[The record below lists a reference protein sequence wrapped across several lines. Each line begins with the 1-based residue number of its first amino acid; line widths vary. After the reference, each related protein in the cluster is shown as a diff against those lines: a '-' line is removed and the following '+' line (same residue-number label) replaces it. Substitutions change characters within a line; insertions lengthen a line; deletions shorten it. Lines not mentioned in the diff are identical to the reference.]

1 MDTVGI
7 GMIGSGYMALTYS
20 EALARHVRGAKLV
33 AIAGGQRAPGLA
45 ADYGVAAEPSI
56 AALVARAD
64 VDAVIVTTPDQL
76 HREQTIQAAAAGK
89 QVLVEK
95 PMAPSVAQC
104 DQMIAACRDAGVK
117 LAVVKTERYRSVTK
131 QAKQLIDA
139 GRIGAI
145 RMVRTVSCF
154 PEAVGKEILESRP
167 WYTDPASGG
176 LFMSMASHN
185 ADMLLWLTGV
195 RPRQIFAQATT
206 YSDIG
211 VPNQSVMAQIVFE
224 NNIMGHRWISAEM
237 PSPSLP
243 SSEVRFQVVG
253 AQGLID
259 MENYEFLDLGAGDR
273 WERLFTPPRFDYVR
287 EPTSPIR
294 LEPHIGV
301 VQEFVD
307 SIIEN
312 RAPAVSGA
320 DGRAA
325 VEICEACLRSA
336 QSGQVIALAG

>member
-1 MDTVGI
+1 MDSVGI
-7 GMIGSGYMALTYS
+7 GMIGSGYMALTYA
-20 EALARHVRGAKLV
+20 EALARHVRGARLV
-33 AIAGGQRAPGLA
+33 AIAGGRRAPGLA
-45 ADYGVAAEPSI
+45 ADYGVAIEPSI
-56 AALVARAD
+56 AALLARAD

-76 HREQTIQAAAAGK
+76 HREQNLQAAAAGK
-89 QVLVEK
+89 HVLVEK

-104 DQMIAACRDAGVK
+104 DEMIAACQATGVK
-117 LAVVKTERYRSVTK
+117 LAVVKTERYRSLTK
-131 QAKQLIDA
+131 QAKQLIEA

-154 PEAVGKEILESRP
+154 PAAVGKEILESRP

-176 LFMSMASHN
+176 LFMSMAAHN
-185 ADMLLWLTGV
+185 ADMLLWLTGA

-206 YSDIG
+206 YSDVG
-211 VPNQSVMAQIVFE
+211 VPNQSVMAQIVFA
-224 NNIMGHRWISAEM
+224 NNIMGHLWISAEM
-237 PSPSLP
+237 PAPSLP

-253 AQGLID
+253 AQGMID
-259 MENYEFLDLGAGDR
+259 FENYEFLDLGKGER

-307 SIIEN
+307 SIIED

-325 VEICEACLRSA
+325 VEICEASLRSA
-336 QSGQVIALAG
+336 QSGQAIDLL